1 LPTTEEPG
9 PEPPTWLVFHEFET
23 DEVDGEVLSGV
34 EADAARENKFSVTIL
49 PVYKI
54 VKTHGEG
61 DWFHG
66 K

>member
-1 LPTTEEPG
+1 M
-9 PEPPTWLVFHEFET
+9 FHEFET
-23 DEVDGEVLSGV
+23 DDVDEVALRGV
-34 EADAARENKFSVTIL
+34 EEDAAKEGRFTVTLL